1 MMLKAYSVALCM
13 FALCGAVFAADA
25 ENAQSPAPTTPA
37 ETPAA
42 KQTDPAT
49 AKANSDADMKEI
61 TSRINHAWRQ
71 PKVTHK
77 MSVTVSFAVEK
88 TGKLKT
94 VEIKKSSGDT
104 TVDQAAVATIK
115 RAQPFP
121 PLKGDYPG
129 FTINYVFDCRPE
141 TNLVDEYMLN
151 GVRMKEK
158 GYLKTSTGGTLRP
171 LDRSSKV
178 EDKLIA
184 RSLALEDKI
193 VALREKLAN
202 QEKMTSA
209 DDASIVPI
217 LSDLANAEKQV
228 GRYDE
233 SDANFK
239 RIITLEEKLGDKRTL
254 ASSLADYG
262 DSIYTRAQFANA
274 EPILA
279 RALLL
284 KRELGLSAADKPVL
298 EQYAKLLYKLN
309 RTPEADG
316 IYRELKGLN

>member
-1 MMLKAYSVALCM
+1 MVKAYSVVLCM
-13 FALCGAVFAADA
+13 FALCGAVFAAD
-25 ENAQSPAPTTPA
+25 
-37 ETPAA
+37 
-42 KQTDPAT
+42 
-49 AKANSDADMKEI
+49 SDADMKEI
-61 TSRINHAWRQ
+61 TSRVQHAWRQ

-77 MSVTVSFAVEK
+77 MSVTVSFGVDK
-88 TGKLKT
+88 TGKLKS

-104 TVDQAAVATIK
+104 TVDQTAVATIK

-129 FTINYVFDCRPE
+129 FNVNYVFDCRPE

-158 GYLKTSTGGTLRP
+158 GYLTTSTGGTLRP
-171 LDRSSKV
+171 LDSSSKV
-178 EDKLIA
+178 QDKLIA

-202 QEKMTSA
+202 QEKTTSA

-239 RIITLEEKLGDKRTL
+239 RIIALEEKLGDRRVL
-254 ASSLADYG
+254 AASLADYG
-262 DSIYTRAQFANA
+262 DSIYTRAQYATA

-279 RALLL
+279 RAVSL

-309 RTPEADG
+309 RAPEADP
-316 IYRELKGLN
+316 IYGELKALH